1 MRGDSYLALDIS
13 LISDNQAE
21 AGVIA
26 TLVYHPEFIL
36 HTDYLRPSYFYNVE
50 NGCIYWAIQELYKNG
65 VETIDAINI
74 TNMLNSNKA
83 VKKKIEEYNLTDM
96 QEFISM
102 SQFACRH
109 TLEEYKLLV
118 NNVVTMSFKR
128 DLNKVVLEVQSA
140 CFNSDSDLNKL
151 NSLVNT
157 KINKLTEQYIT
168 SNEIELFG
176 SRVDDLWKE
185 ICRRRTED
193 GVYGIPS
200 KYERLNDYFN
210 YEPGELVLLKA
221 RMKKGKSAFFM
232 NEAIHKIKN
241 GVPTLFFDTEM
252 QDRLFYERMLANL
265 TGIEVKRIK
274 NGRYSYEEGQKLEKT
289 NEWIKKQPFVHIY
302 TPQTT
307 DEEIYAI
314 HKILKYKMGLEFSIF
329 DYIKS
334 NILSSSENYNAL
346 GARCDFLKNNIAGE
360 LNIAMLAGAQ
370 LNRANQVADSDKLE
384 RYVSASMLWRDK
396 TTEELA
402 KDTLD
407 CGNFALTVDLN
418 RMGEQ
423 MGEDEY
429 IDFKFDGNRMRI
441 EQAKQHDSSSNPFE
455 K

>member
-1 MRGDSYLALDIS
+1 MALDIS
-13 LISDNQAE
+13 SISDNQAE

-36 HTDYLRPSYFYNVE
+36 HTDYLKPSYFYNVE

-74 TNMLNSNKA
+74 TNMLNSNRA
-83 VKKKIEEYNLTDM
+83 VKKKIEQYNLTDM
-96 QEFISM
+96 QDFINM
-102 SQFACRH
+102 SQYACRH

-128 DLNKVVLEVQSA
+128 DLNKAVIEIQSA
-140 CFNSDSDLNKL
+140 CFNSEADLNKL

-157 KINKLTEQYIT
+157 RINKLTEQYIT
-168 SNEIELFG
+168 SNEIETFG
-176 SRVDDLWKE
+176 SRIDDLWKE
-185 ICRRRTED
+185 ICDRRTED

-200 KYERLNDYFN
+200 KFPAINEYFT

-221 RMKKGKSAFFM
+221 RMKRGKSAFFL

-241 GVPTLFFDTEM
+241 GVPTLYLDTEM
-252 QDRLFYERMLANL
+252 QDRLFAERLLANL

-274 NGRYSYEEGQKLEKT
+274 TGRYSYDEGQKLAKA
-289 NEWIKKQPFVHIY
+289 NEWLKKQPFVHMYI
-302 TPQTT
+302 PQTT

-314 HKILKYKMGLEFSIF
+314 HKVLKYKMNLEFSIF

-334 NILSSSENYNAL
+334 NVTSSSENYNVL
-346 GARCDFLKNNIAGE
+346 GQKCDFLKNNVAGE

-370 LNRANQVADSDKLE
+370 LNRQNQVADSDKLE
-384 RYVSASMLWRDK
+384 RYVSSSVLWRDK
-396 TTEELA
+396 TSEEIA
-402 KDTLD
+402 KDGLD
-407 CGNFALTVDLN
+407 CGNFAATIDLN
-418 RMGEQ
+418 RNGE
-423 MGEDEY
+423 MMDEEDY

-441 EQAKQHDSSSNPFE
+441 TQAEKQHSKSSNPFQ
-455 K
+455 

>member
-1 MRGDSYLALDIS
+1 MQSLALDIS
-13 LISDNQAE
+13 MISDNQAE

-36 HTDYLRPSYFYNVE
+36 HTDYLKPSYFYNVE

-65 VETIDAINI
+65 VETIDALNI
-74 TNMLNSNKA
+74 TNMLNSNGA
-83 VKKKIEEYNLTDM
+83 VKKKIEQYNLTNM
-96 QEFISM
+96 QEFITM
-102 SQFACRH
+102 SQYACRH
-109 TLEEYKLLV
+109 SIEEYKLLV

-128 DLNKVVLEVQSA
+128 DLNKISVEIQSK
-140 CFNSDSDLNKL
+140 CFNSETNLGEL
-151 NSLVNT
+151 NSIVNN
-157 KINKLTEQYIT
+157 KINKLTEQYVST
-168 SNEIELFG
+168 NEINLFG
-176 SRVDDLWKE
+176 NRVEDLWKE
-185 ICRRRTED
+185 VCDRRTEN

-200 KYERLNDYFN
+200 KFERVNDFFT

-221 RMKKGKSAFFM
+221 RMKRGKSAFFM

-274 NGRYSYEEGQKLEKT
+274 TGRYSYDEDQTLAKA

-302 TPQTT
+302 VPQTT
-307 DEEIYAI
+307 DEEIYAT

-346 GARCDFLKNNIAGE
+346 GARCDFLKNNVAGE

-370 LNRANQVADSDKLE
+370 LNRSNQVADSDKLE
-384 RYVSASMLWRDK
+384 RYVSASILWRDK
-396 TTEELA
+396 TSEEIAADSLE
-402 KDTLD
+402 
-407 CGNFALTVDLN
+407 CGNYALTVDLN

-423 MGEDEY
+423 MDEAEY

-441 EQAKQHDSSSNPFE
+441 EQAKQHKVNTTPFSS
-455 K
+455 

>member
-1 MRGDSYLALDIS
+1 M
-13 LISDNQAE
+13 
-21 AGVIA
+21 V
-26 TLVYHPEFIL
+26 VFIGR
-36 HTDYLRPSYFYNVE
+36 Y
-50 NGCIYWAIQELYKNG
+50 GELYKNG

-176 SRVDDLWKE
+176 SRVDELWRE
-185 ICRRRTED
+185 ICSRRTED

-200 KYERLNDYFN
+200 KYERLNDYFT

-252 QDRLFYERMLANL
+252 QDRLFFERMLANL
-265 TGIEVKRIK
+265 TE
-274 NGRYSYEEGQKLEKT
+274 
-289 NEWIKKQPFVHIY
+289 
-302 TPQTT
+302 
-307 DEEIYAI
+307 
-314 HKILKYKMGLEFSIF
+314 LK
-329 DYIKS
+329 
-334 NILSSSENYNAL
+334 
-346 GARCDFLKNNIAGE
+346 
-360 LNIAMLAGAQ
+360 
-370 LNRANQVADSDKLE
+370 
-384 RYVSASMLWRDK
+384 
-396 TTEELA
+396 
-402 KDTLD
+402 
-407 CGNFALTVDLN
+407 
-418 RMGEQ
+418 
-423 MGEDEY
+423 
-429 IDFKFDGNRMRI
+429 
-441 EQAKQHDSSSNPFE
+441 
-455 K
+455 

>member
-1 MRGDSYLALDIS
+1 MHSLALDIS
-13 LISDNQAE
+13 MISDNQAE

-36 HTDYLRPSYFYNVE
+36 HTDYLKPSYFYNVE

-65 VETIDAINI
+65 VETIDALNI
-74 TNMLNSNKA
+74 TNMLNSNGA
-83 VKKKIEEYNLTDM
+83 VKKKIEQYNLTDM

-102 SQFACRH
+102 SQYACRH
-109 TLEEYKLLV
+109 SIEEYKLLV

-128 DLNKVVLEVQSA
+128 DLNKISVEIQSK
-140 CFNSDSDLNKL
+140 CFNSETNLGEL
-151 NSLVNT
+151 NSIVNS
-157 KINKLTEQYIT
+157 KINKLTEQYIST
-168 SNEIELFG
+168 NEINLFG
-176 SRVDDLWKE
+176 NRVEDLWKE
-185 ICRRRTED
+185 VCDRRTEN

-200 KYERLNDYFN
+200 KFERVNDFFT

-221 RMKKGKSAFFM
+221 RMKRGKSAFFM

-274 NGRYSYEEGQKLEKT
+274 TGRYSHDEDQVLAKA

-302 TPQTT
+302 VPQTT
-307 DEEIYAI
+307 DEEIYAT

-346 GARCDFLKNNIAGE
+346 GARCDFLKNNVAGE

-370 LNRANQVADSDKLE
+370 LNRSNQVADSDKLE

-396 TTEELA
+396 TSEEIA
-402 KDTLD
+402 ADTLE
-407 CGNFALTVDLN
+407 CGNYALTIDLN

-423 MGEDEY
+423 MDEAEY

-441 EQAKQHDSSSNPFE
+441 EQAKQHKANTTPFSG
-455 K
+455 

>member
-1 MRGDSYLALDIS
+1 MALDIS
-13 LISDNQAE
+13 VMSDNQAE

-26 TLVYHPEFIL
+26 SIVYHPEFIL

-50 NGCIYWAIQELYKNG
+50 NGCIYWAIEQLYKNG
-65 VETIDAINI
+65 VETIDALNI
-74 TNMLNSNKA
+74 TNMLNSDKA
-83 VKKKIEEYNLTDM
+83 VKKKIEEYNLDDM
-96 QEFISM
+96 QKFISAC
-102 SQFACRH
+102 QYACRN

-128 DLNKVVLEVQSA
+128 SLNKVVMEVQSY
-140 CFNSDSDLNKL
+140 CFNSECDLTKL
-151 NSLVNT
+151 NALVNT
-157 KINKLTEQYIT
+157 KINKLTEQYIV

-176 SRVDDLWKE
+176 SKVEDLWSE
-185 ICRRRTED
+185 IKSRITEN
-193 GVYGIPS
+193 GIYGIPS
-200 KYERLNDYFN
+200 KYSSINN
-210 YEPGELVLLKA
+210 YLTYEQGELVLLKA
-221 RMKKGKSAFFM
+221 RMKRGKSAYFM

-274 NGRYSYEEGQKLEKT
+274 TGKYSYEEGQQLEKT

-302 TPQTT
+302 SPTTT
-307 DEEIYAI
+307 DEEIYAT

-346 GARCDFLKNNIAGE
+346 GARCDFLKNSVAGD

-370 LNRANQVADSDKLE
+370 LGRNNQVADSDKLE

-402 KDTLD
+402 RDGLD
-407 CGNFALTVDLN
+407 CGNFALTIDLN
-418 RMGEQ
+418 RLGEQ
-423 MGEDEY
+423 MPEEEY

-441 EQAKQHDSSSNPFE
+441 EEAKKHATSKNPFS
-455 K
+455 

>member
-1 MRGDSYLALDIS
+1 MDIS
-13 LISDNQAE
+13 TISDNQAE

-26 TLVYHPEFIL
+26 TLMYHPEFIL
-36 HTDYLRPSYFYNVE
+36 HTDYLKPSYFYNVE

-65 VETIDAINI
+65 VETIDAINL
-74 TNMLNSNKA
+74 TNMLNTNKA
-83 VKKKIEEYNLTDM
+83 VKKKIEQYNLGDM

-102 SQFACRH
+102 SQYACRH

-118 NNVVTMSFKR
+118 KNVVTMSFKR
-128 DLNKVVLEVQSA
+128 DLNKIAIEIQSS
-140 CFNSDSDLNKL
+140 CFNDAIPLSQLNSFVNTKLNKL
-151 NSLVNT
+151 N
-157 KINKLTEQYIT
+157 EQYVI
-168 SNEIELFG
+168 SNEITLFG
-176 SRVDDLWKE
+176 QRVDDLWE
-185 ICRRRTED
+185 ELCNRRTED
-193 GVYGIPS
+193 GIYGIPS
-200 KYERLNDYFN
+200 KFDSLNDYFT

-221 RMKKGKSAFFM
+221 RMKRGKSAFFL

-274 NGRYSYEEGQKLEKT
+274 NGKYSYEEGQLLAKT
-289 NEWIKKQPFVHIY
+289 NEWIKQQPFVHIY
-302 TPQTT
+302 VPQTT
-307 DEEIYAI
+307 DEEIYSI
-314 HKILKYKMGLEFSIF
+314 HKVLKYKMSLEFSIF

-346 GARCDFLKNNIAGE
+346 GARCDFLKNNVAGE
-360 LNIAMLAGAQ
+360 LNLAILAGAQ

-384 RYVSASMLWRDK
+384 RYVSASILWRDK
-396 TTEELA
+396 MSEEIA
-402 KDTLD
+402 NDGLD

-423 MGEDEY
+423 QSEDEY

-441 EQAKQHDSSSNPFE
+441 EQAQQHDSCRNPFE
-455 K
+455 

>member
-1 MRGDSYLALDIS
+1 MQSLALDIS
-13 LISDNQAE
+13 MISDNQAE

-36 HTDYLRPSYFYNVE
+36 HTDYLKPSYFYNVE

-65 VETIDAINI
+65 VETIDALNI
-74 TNMLNSNKA
+74 TNMLNSNGA
-83 VKKKIEEYNLTDM
+83 VKKKIEQYNLTDM

-102 SQFACRH
+102 SQYACRH
-109 TLEEYKLLV
+109 SIEEYKLLV

-128 DLNKVVLEVQSA
+128 DLNKISVEIQSK
-140 CFNSDSDLNKL
+140 CFSSETNLGEL
-151 NSLVNT
+151 NSIVNN
-157 KINKLTEQYIT
+157 KINKLTEQYIST
-168 SNEIELFG
+168 NEINLFG
-176 SRVDDLWKE
+176 NRVEDLWKE
-185 ICRRRTED
+185 VCDRRTEN

-200 KYERLNDYFN
+200 KFERVNDFFT

-221 RMKKGKSAFFM
+221 RMKRGKSAFFM

-274 NGRYSYEEGQKLEKT
+274 TGRYSYDEDQILAKA

-302 TPQTT
+302 VPQTT
-307 DEEIYAI
+307 DEEIYAT

-346 GARCDFLKNNIAGE
+346 GARCDFLKNNVAGE

-370 LNRANQVADSDKLE
+370 LNRSNQVADSDKLE

-396 TTEELA
+396 TSEEIA
-402 KDTLD
+402 ADTLD
-407 CGNFALTVDLN
+407 CGNYALTIDLN

-423 MGEDEY
+423 MDEAEY

-441 EQAKQHDSSSNPFE
+441 EQAKQHKTNTTPFSG
-455 K
+455 

>member
-1 MRGDSYLALDIS
+1 MAFDIS

-21 AGVIA
+21 ASVIA
-26 TLVYHPEFIL
+26 TLVYHPDFIL
-36 HTDYLRPSYFYNVE
+36 HTDYLKPSYFYNVE

-65 VETIDAINI
+65 VDVIDAINI

-83 VKKKIEEYNLTDM
+83 VKKKIEQCNLTNM

-128 DLNKVVLEVQSA
+128 DLNKIVMEIQSA
-140 CFNSDSDLNKL
+140 CFNSDADLNKL

-176 SRVDDLWKE
+176 SRIDTLWDE
-185 ICRRRTED
+185 VCSRRTES

-200 KYERLNDYFN
+200 KFQALNEYFTYEN
-210 YEPGELVLLKA
+210 GELVLLKA
-221 RMKKGKSAFFM
+221 RMKRGKSAFFM

-274 NGRYSYEEGQKLEKT
+274 NGKYSYDESKLLEKT
-289 NEWIKKQPFVHIY
+289 NDWIKKQPFVHIY
-302 TPQTT
+302 APQTT

-346 GARCDFLKNNIAGE
+346 GARCDFLKNNVAGD
-360 LNIAMLAGAQ
+360 LNIAMLAGAP

-396 TTEELA
+396 TSEEIA
-402 KDTLD
+402 RDTLD

-423 MGEDEY
+423 QAEDEY

-441 EQAKQHDSSSNPFE
+441 EQAEKQHSNNANPFSAQ
-455 K
+455 

>member
-1 MRGDSYLALDIS
+1 MQSLALDIS
-13 LISDNQAE
+13 MISDNQAE

-36 HTDYLRPSYFYNVE
+36 HTDYLKPSYFYNVE

-65 VETIDAINI
+65 VETIDALNI
-74 TNMLNSNKA
+74 TNMLNSNGA
-83 VKKKIEEYNLTDM
+83 VKKKIEQYNLTDM

-102 SQFACRH
+102 SQYACRH
-109 TLEEYKLLV
+109 SIEEYKLLV

-128 DLNKVVLEVQSA
+128 DLNKISVEIQSK
-140 CFNSDSDLNKL
+140 CFNSETNLGEL
-151 NSLVNT
+151 NSIVNN
-157 KINKLTEQYIT
+157 KINKLTEQYIST
-168 SNEIELFG
+168 NEINLFG
-176 SRVDDLWKE
+176 NRVEDLWKE
-185 ICRRRTED
+185 VCDRRTEN

-200 KYERLNDYFN
+200 KFERVNDFFT

-221 RMKKGKSAFFM
+221 RMKRGKSAFFM

-274 NGRYSYEEGQKLEKT
+274 TGRYSYDEDQILAKA

-302 TPQTT
+302 VPQTT
-307 DEEIYAI
+307 DEEIYAT

-346 GARCDFLKNNIAGE
+346 GARCDFLKNNVAGE

-370 LNRANQVADSDKLE
+370 LNRSNQVADSDKLE

-396 TTEELA
+396 TSEEIA
-402 KDTLD
+402 ADTLD
-407 CGNFALTVDLN
+407 CGNYALTVDLN

-423 MGEDEY
+423 MDEAEY

-441 EQAKQHDSSSNPFE
+441 EQAKQHKTNTTPFSG
-455 K
+455 

>member
-1 MRGDSYLALDIS
+1 MATDIS
-13 LISDNQAE
+13 KISDNQAE

-36 HTDYLRPSYFYNVE
+36 HTDYLKPSYFYNVE

-65 VETIDAINI
+65 IETIDAINI

-83 VKKKIEEYNLTDM
+83 VKKTIEQYNLSNI

-102 SQFACRH
+102 SQYACRH
-109 TLEEYKLLV
+109 SLEEYKLLV

-128 DLNKVVLEVQSA
+128 DLNKIAMEIQANCL
-140 CFNSDSDLNKL
+140 NSEADLNKL

-157 KINKLTEQYIT
+157 KINKLTEGYIT

-176 SRVDDLWKE
+176 NRVDSLWEE
-185 ICRRRTED
+185 ICNRRTD
-193 GVYGIPS
+193 NGIYGIPS
-200 KYERLNDYFN
+200 KFSLLNEFFT

-221 RMKKGKSAFFM
+221 RMKRGKSAFFM

-274 NGRYSYEEGQKLEKT
+274 NGRYTYEEEQLLAKT
-289 NEWIKKQPFVHIY
+289 NEWIKQQPFVHIY
-302 TPQTT
+302 APQTT
-307 DEEIYAI
+307 NEEIYAT

-346 GARCDFLKNNIAGE
+346 GARCDFLKNNVAGE

-384 RYVSASMLWRDK
+384 RYVSASIMWRDK
-396 TTEELA
+396 TSEEIA

-407 CGNFALTVDLN
+407 CGNFAATVDLN

-423 MGEDEY
+423 QSEDEY

-441 EQAKQHDSSSNPFE
+441 EQAEKQHSSNSNPFE
-455 K
+455 EE

>member
-1 MRGDSYLALDIS
+1 MAFDIS
-13 LISDNQAE
+13 SISDNQAE
-21 AGVIA
+21 AGTIA

-36 HTDYLRPSYFYNVE
+36 HTDYLKAAYFYNIE
-50 NGCIYWAIQELYKNG
+50 NGCIYWAIEQLYKNG
-65 VETIDAINI
+65 IETIDALNI

-83 VKKKIEEYNLTDM
+83 VKKKIEEYNLSDM
-96 QEFISM
+96 QEFIKM
-102 SQFACRH
+102 SQYACRH

-118 NNVVTMSFKR
+118 SNVVTMAFKR
-128 DLNKVVLEVQSA
+128 DLNKVAVEIQSS
-140 CFNSDSDLNKL
+140 CFNSDVDLNKL

-176 SRVDDLWKE
+176 SKVNTLWSE
-185 ICRRRTED
+185 ICNRRTD
-193 GVYGIPS
+193 NGVYGIPS
-200 KYERLNDYFN
+200 KFTSISEYLTYEQ
-210 YEPGELVLLKA
+210 GELILLKA
-221 RMKKGKSAFFM
+221 RMKRGKSAFFM

-274 NGRYSYEEGQKLEKT
+274 TGKYSYEEGKELEKM
-289 NEWIKKQPFVHIY
+289 NEWVKKQPFVHVY
-302 TPQTT
+302 TPNTT

-346 GARCDFLKNNIAGE
+346 GARCDFLKNSVAGD
-360 LNIAMLAGAQ
+360 LNIAILAGAQ
-370 LNRANQVADSDKLE
+370 LNRNNQVADSDKLE

-396 TTEELA
+396 TSEEIA
-402 KDTLD
+402 RDGIS

-418 RMGEQ
+418 RLGEQ
-423 MGEDEY
+423 MSDEDF
-429 IDFKFDGNRMRI
+429 IDFNFDGNRMRI
-441 EQAKQHDSSSNPFE
+441 EEAEKHKASITPF
-455 K
+455 